1 MPSKTKPKPRASPK
15 WPRGLV
21 TQSLDCQTMLYGIL
35 TPKRR
40 EVTRKEMTS
49 ETSMRSSLEEDRDLH
64 EEK

>member
-1 MPSKTKPKPRASPK
+1 
-15 WPRGLV
+15 
-21 TQSLDCQTMLYGIL
+21 MLYGIL